1 MSKMYKKA
9 YKVLNYF
16 EYLLILFSTVIG
28 CAWISAF
35 AS

>member
-1 MSKMYKKA
+1 MSKEYNKA
-9 YKVLNYF
+9 YKVLNYV
-16 EYLLILFSTVIG
+16 EHLLILFSTVIG